1 MLTRY
6 ELGVLN
12 HTCWAFRCTMVYQ
25 SYTWRFDEI
34 WYTSCRN
41 IYGCRACVDCEQSQ
55 VIIYICLCIAYRRCA
70 YIYIYVY
77 CIYIYIIYL
86 NIPWV
91 IWSMVPNLLNSA
103 LSFQCG
109 MVIAI
114 DALGIHWP
122 RLVSS
127 FHGLES
133 QQVDNLQPKLVL
145 SLDIQSYLVR
155 FGVLGMFFF
164 FPSKYLAGYC
174 VVKYFAWHFC

>member
-41 IYGCRACVDCEQSQ
+41 MQSLRRLWTIASNY
-55 VIIYICLCIAYRRCA
+55 IIYIYVFIA
-70 YIYIYVY
+70 YIYIYV
-77 CIYIYIIYL
+77 CILYIYSMYL

-103 LSFQCG
+103 LSFQQCG

-155 FGVLGMFFF
+155 FGVLGIIFFR
-164 FPSKYLAGYC
+164 PNTLPGI
-174 VVKYFAWHFC
+174 V